1 MFPHGEAVF
10 AQVLRAEMLRLS
22 GPKTDSSFQLYGPIN
37 LPDSVW
43 IFHMSDGNRV
53 STGTVLLDTDSV
65 FRVSGRTVPGDTL

>member
-1 MFPHGEAVF
+1 MGEAVF

-43 IFHMSDGNRV
+43 IFHMS
-53 STGTVLLDTDSV
+53 TGTVLLDTDSA
-65 FRVSGRTVPGDTL
+65 FRVSDRTVPGDTSDTL